1 MEGKLSKQTWPQS
14 LVSHGWAQTLTAQSP
29 EGGRGGPGGLCP
41 GLGAGKEEPSFQ
53 WAQQE
58 APAPILGAN
67 PHSALKKRTPYKFN
81 QIPASSCACHPFPS
95 SSVFL
100 LLQFEYKLD
109 REFLKGC
116 KLSVTDDKDMVLALK
131 NSIIESDVSVQSL
144 PRGLTSLRAV
154 FCSPVPRGPQH
165 RGGCCPR
172 WHVTWQSRA
181 AAVGSCY
188 SQVAA
193 PDLYCT
199 SRKSTRTAGTLKA
212 CLDSI
217 RKRIHFC
224 GVIRFLC
231 FLCFLIWKGG
241 IIMPPR
247 VCGRVQ
253 WHI

>member
-1 MEGKLSKQTWPQS
+1 M
-14 LVSHGWAQTLTAQSP
+14 AQSP
-29 EGGRGGPGGLCP
+29 EGGGGGPGGLCP
-41 GLGAGKEEPSFQ
+41 GLRAGKEEPSFQ

-58 APAPILGAN
+58 APAPILVAN

-131 NSIIESDVSVQSL
+131 NSIIESDVSIQSL

-172 WHVTWQSRA
+172 RHHWLGRAERQQWEAVTARWPLPIYAAPQDNPH
-181 AAVGSCY
+181 AAV
-188 SQVAA
+188 
-193 PDLYCT
+193 
-199 SRKSTRTAGTLKA
+199 GTLKA
-212 CLDSI
+212 WLDSI

-247 VCGRVQ
+247 VYGRVQ